1 MRNKLNTTLG
11 VLAGLGL
18 MSLSGTAAAG
28 ALTCITSD
36 NAVTV
41 NSASACAVTPGQ
53 NDSGVDEDTLVF
65 NPGNLGPYDWTFL
78 DKDNRSGDAL
88 VDNENN
94 QISGALESWFT
105 GGISDPGSQLN
116 GTFSINVSAY
126 SGLGYNSFLLYVK
139 PGQDGSYFLL
149 DGPVVNGLLTGTW
162 NIANIDPPPPG
173 NAISHMSLYGRFVE
187 QECSPTDPGCNPP
200 QVPEPGSLA
209 LLGLGLA
216 GLGMARRRRAG

>member
-11 VLAGLGL
+11 ILAGLGL
-18 MSLSGTAAAG
+18 MSLSGTASAV
-28 ALTCITSD
+28 ALTCITGD

-53 NDSGVDEDTLVF
+53 NDNQVDENGLIF
-65 NPGNLGPYDWTFL
+65 NPGGLGPFSWTYL
-78 DKDNRSGDAL
+78 DKDNRSGDTL
-88 VDNENN
+88 LDNEGNA
-94 QISGALESWFT
+94 IAGAQENWFT
-105 GGISDPGSQLN
+105 GGITDPGSQLN

-126 SGLGYNSFLLYVK
+126 SGLGFNSFLLYVK

-149 DGPVVNGLLTGTW
+149 DGTVINGFLTGTW

-187 QECSPTDPGCNPP
+187 QECSPTDPDCNPP